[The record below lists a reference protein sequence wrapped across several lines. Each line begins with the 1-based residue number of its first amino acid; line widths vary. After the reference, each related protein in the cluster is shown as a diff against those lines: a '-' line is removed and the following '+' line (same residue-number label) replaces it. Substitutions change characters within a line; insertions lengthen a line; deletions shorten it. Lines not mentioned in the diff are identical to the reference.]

1 MVQGAAISY
10 LQKEKKE
17 DKTVRKK
24 KEKFFLAIMAFFTTL
39 LLFADNGFSYKK
51 TVPETRAYE
60 NEKTEINQVETYITD
75 YGQYGQNLAGT
86 AGCWWP
92 KGSSNAYI
100 YGAGIWIAGLSGND
114 TVCVNGYNTVGA
126 GEEFIPGPWQHNQDH
141 LNDPQSHPEDRLYV
155 STNPEDFAVWPL
167 VDSTG
172 KKIVLGDQDTWCF
185 FNSHEASKQ
194 CAPDTVT
201 IPLTVTR
208 HTFSWTQPLL
218 ENMLFFEYIIENTDI
233 AGTDTLKN
241 MYVGFGS
248 DLDVGNADDD
258 LVGVERFNGQ
268 WSLGYTYSPT
278 QEVGW
283 DALPPYYIG
292 FRFLQGPRADD
303 TVRVGQDTL
312 NPDTLIMAGE
322 RIPLTTFKKFT
333 RDVDAS
339 IDRERFLAMA
349 GYDFTVSP
357 PVYNPFGD
365 SLDVDPTDKRI
376 AMSSG
381 PFILAPGEADT
392 IAYVM
397 LFSNGN
403 TGGLLFLKQEALVAK
418 RFYSIFRSP

>member
-1 MVQGAAISY
+1 MN
-10 LQKEKKE
+10 KK
-17 DKTVRKK
+17 R
-24 KEKFFLAIMAFFTTL
+24 EKFFLVIMVFFTTL

-60 NEKTEINQVETYITD
+60 DEKTEINQVETYITNF
-75 YGQYGQNLAGT
+75 GQYGQNLAGS

-92 KGSSNAYI
+92 KGSANAYV
-100 YGAGIWIAGLSGND
+100 YGAGIWIAGLSSNGD
-114 TVCVNGYNTVGA
+114 TVCVNGYNTVGS
-126 GEEFIPGPWQHNQDH
+126 GEEFIPGPWQHNQDQ
-141 LNDPQSHPEDRLYV
+141 LNNPQSHPEDRLYV

-218 ENMLFFEYIIENTDI
+218 ENMLFFEYIIENTDT
-233 AGTDTLKN
+233 AGTDTIRN
-241 MYVGFGS
+241 MYAGIVG
-248 DLDVGNADDD
+248 DLDVGNADND

-268 WSLGYTYSPT
+268 RSLGYTYTLS
-278 QEVGW
+278 QEAGW

-292 FRFLQGPRADD
+292 YRLLQGPRADD
-303 TVRVGQDTL
+303 TVKVGQDPA
-312 NPDTLIMAGE
+312 NPDTIIFPGE
-322 RIPLTTFKKFT
+322 RIPLTAFKKFT
-333 RDVDAS
+333 RDVDAQV
-339 IDRERFLAMA
+339 DRERFLAMA

-365 SLDVDPTDKRI
+365 SFDVDPSDKRM

-381 PFILAPGEADT
+381 PFVLAPGEADT